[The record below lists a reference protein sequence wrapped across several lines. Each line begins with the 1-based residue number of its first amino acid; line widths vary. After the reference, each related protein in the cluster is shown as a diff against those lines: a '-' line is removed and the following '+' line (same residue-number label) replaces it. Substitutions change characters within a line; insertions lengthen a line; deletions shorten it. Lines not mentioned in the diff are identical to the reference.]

1 MKTNTYDFQYG
12 SEWVLI
18 RKRAKK
24 HYAYT
29 CQECNKTFGSYDLD
43 VHHIVSI
50 SHFINQGYVLPG
62 PEHRCFGIKT
72 RRYWHVK
79 VNLIVLCM
87 RCHSEC
93 HHPHLQELYK
103 KLEFKRSKQNVSR

>member
-12 SEWVLI
+12 PEWVRI

-24 HYAYT
+24 HYNYT
-29 CQECNKTFGSYDLD
+29 CRECNEVFESYDLD

-50 SHFINQGYVLPG
+50 SHFINHGYVLPG

-72 RRYWHVK
+72 RRPWHVEC
-79 VNLIVLCM
+79 NLVILCM
-87 RCHSEC
+87 EC
-93 HHPHLQELYK
+93 HATKYHPHLQELYK
-103 KLEFKRSKQNVSR
+103 KLGFRRTK